1 MRIHHHR
8 QVTLWRT
15 SCLTG
20 NMAGGA
26 LLYSTNL
33 STGKFLSSDGHCGA
47 NFRAPSTRSNQGQF
61 FKTSGFI
68 SLTTALISLLI
79 DSISMGRSVNLW
91 RIPRS
96 SWMVCI
102 LHNDGIKYD
111 QWCELAMDEN
121 QINKGCSI
129 NNWGLDHRLFFTG
142 LSSNSLFLH
151 HLSVIYT
158 LRNLFPY
165 SWRTNCVIVTS
176 T

>member
-1 MRIHHHR
+1 MRIHHRR
-8 QVTLWRT
+8 QVALWRT

-26 LLYSTNL
+26 LLYSTNI

-47 NFRAPSTRSNQGQF
+47 NFRTPSTRSNKGQL

-96 SWMVCI
+96 SWMV
-102 LHNDGIKYD
+102 
-111 QWCELAMDEN
+111 CELAMDEN

-158 LRNLFPY
+158 LRNLFLY
-165 SWRTNCVIVTS
+165 SWTTNCVIVTS